1 MTSKYNLFT
10 NLWRLV
16 LGILPLTSL
25 AQNVPKFNLAQI
37 KTKYPDA
44 EMVYLNRIERI
55 NIDLIDGKPVIES
68 THQQDRL
75 FMTERASVWA
85 DDRVYYSEAFQAIK
99 DLQAVSYIPSKTG
112 FLTIKI
118 TNIITEKPSPG
129 GGIFYD
135 DSYVKKFTYTG
146 AKQGG
151 VGSLSYREV
160 STNPFMMGGFLF
172 GSFVPVVNAELSV
185 TFPESVKVSYKSYGD
200 VKNIAFKQTALNGK
214 MTYSWKM
221 LNSKELIIEPESL
234 PIRYYAPQ
242 IYLYIENYR
251 ANGQTTEV
259 LGSVP
264 KLFEYYKSLVKNLN
278 QKPDSELKS
287 LTDSLTKNKDE
298 LGKIKAVYYWVQDH
312 IKYVAFEEGLG
323 GFVPRQAADVCRKRY
338 GDCKDMASLLTSML
352 QTAGL
357 DAKLVWIGTRDI
369 PFKYVENPSMSVD
382 NHMIAAVKY
391 KGQWQFLDATDD
403 RIDFGL
409 PTTHIQGKE
418 AMIMLGD
425 KYEIVT
431 VPVVAAAQNTKK
443 DSIALSWTGRTLIGT
458 GVCEY
463 DGQSKGYIKTVTQY
477 LSETKRSE
485 YFQGLLGRGSNKC
498 NIERN
503 NIVNY
508 TERDKPLRFEYLFKV
523 PDYVQQVGSEVFINP
538 NLVKTW
544 ADKRIEP
551 SRKLDI
557 KYDHRWSEN
566 NVITLAIPAEY
577 EVTNLPPNAS
587 FDNPEFGFDV
597 KYEQKNNQIFI
608 YSKLTLNTILLKKA
622 NFGDWNK
629 MIDKL
634 TDSYNE
640 VILLKKKTKAK

>member
-1 MTSKYNLFT
+1 MTFKLNLSIGF
-10 NLWRLV
+10 WIV
-16 LGILPLTSL
+16 VFGFSPLATL
-25 AQNVPKFNLAQI
+25 AQNIPKFNLAQI
-37 KTKYPDA
+37 KAKYPDA

-55 NIDLIDGKPVIES
+55 NIDLMDGKPVIES

-75 FMTERASVWA
+75 FMTDRASVWA
-85 DDRVYYSEAFQAIK
+85 DDRVQYSEAFQAIK
-99 DLQAVSYIPSKTG
+99 DLKAVSYIPNKAG
-112 FLTIKI
+112 FLTTEI

-135 DSYVKKFTYTG
+135 DSFVKKFTYTG

-151 VGSLSYREV
+151 VGSLSYKEV

-185 TFPESVKVSYKSYGD
+185 TFPESVKVSYKSYGN
-200 VKNIAFKQTALNGK
+200 VKNIVFKQTTLNGK

-221 LNSKELIIEPESL
+221 LNSKELLIESESL

-242 IYLYIENYR
+242 IYLYIENYT
-251 ANGQTTEV
+251 ANGHTTEV

-264 KLFEYYKSLVKNLN
+264 KLFDYYKSLVKNLN
-278 QKPDSELKS
+278 QKPDLELKI

-298 LGKIKAVYYWVQDH
+298 LGKIKAVYYWVQDR

-352 QTAGL
+352 QIAGL
-357 DAKLVWIGTRDI
+357 DGKLVWIGTRDI
-369 PFKYVENPSMSVD
+369 PFKYAENPSMSVD
-382 NHMIAAVKY
+382 NHMIAAIKY
-391 KGQWQFLDATDD
+391 KNQWQFLDATDD

-425 KYEIVT
+425 TYEIVT
-431 VPVVAAAQNTKK
+431 VPVVSATQNTKK
-443 DSIALSWTGRTLIGT
+443 DSITLSWTGRTLIGN

-485 YFQGLLGRGSNKC
+485 YFQSLLGRGSNKC

-508 TERDKPLRFEYLFKV
+508 QERDKPLRFEYSFKV

-538 NLVKTW
+538 NLIKTW
-544 ADKRIEP
+544 ADKRIES

-587 FDNPEFGFDV
+587 FNNPEFGFDV
-597 KYEQKNNQIFI
+597 KYEQKNNQILI

-622 NFGDWNK
+622 NFGEWNK
-629 MIDKL
+629 MIDQL

-640 VILLKKKTKAK
+640 VILLKKKK